1 MNNSWAVLV
10 VHRKPKNQNKITC
23 RGKADFIPSFEE
35 PTAAEQQTTVLLI
48 DGRLVLQQVS
58 VGLIGKLVTQIEGAS

>member
-48 DGRLVLQQVS
+48 DGSRLISRLAS
-58 VGLIGKLVTQIEGAS
+58 KYKANRLISYTD

>member
-10 VHRKPKNQNKITC
+10 AHRKPKNQNKITC

-48 DGRLVLQQVS
+48 DGMLVMQVS
-58 VGLIGKLVTQIEGAS
+58 VIGLIG